1 MMPLGTVQTIDLGDG
16 RTLTLETGRLAKQ
29 AHGSCLLT
37 MGKTMMLAT
46 VVANEEIKEGIDFL
60 PLTVEY
66 REKFSAAGKFP
77 GGFFKREARPPEA
90 HILVAR
96 LIDRALRPLFPDD
109 FHADTQVMVTLY
121 SADEDVSPD
130 ALACLAASAA
140 LSVSDIPFDGPISE
154 VRVGEVDGKL
164 YINPSQAQLAV
175 SPIDM
180 IIAATEKNIV
190 MIEGEMKEISEDYMI
205 EIIRFAHDAIKVQCQ
220 AQLAL
225 ARAAGLKEKR
235 AYDHESNDAE
245 LEADVYKNTYD
256 AVYEVVKQAITNKKL
271 RSAAFSEVK
280 DKYCEKYSE
289 EELAEKKA
297 LISKYYHKVEKEA
310 MRNLVLQERF
320 RLDGR
325 KLDEIRPIWG
335 QVDIL
340 PSTHGSSLFTRGE
353 TQSLTS
359 VTLGSKIDE
368 QTIDTPTFDGSE
380 KFMLHY
386 NFPSF
391 STGESRPIR
400 ATSRREIGHGN
411 LALRALKQM
420 VPKECPYTIRVI
432 SDILE
437 SNGSSSMATVCAGSL
452 AMMDAGIQMPK
463 AVSGIA
469 MGLIYDGK
477 TGRYA
482 VLSDILG
489 DEDHL
494 GDMDF
499 KVTGTKDGIT
509 ACKMDIKIDGLSY
522 EVLIEALEQAKR
534 GRAHILG
541 EMNKVLDTPRED
553 YKPHAPRIVQI
564 LIPKEYIG
572 AIIGP
577 GGKVIQEMQ
586 AMTGTKIVITEDDS
600 NGIVDIIGNN
610 KPSIDAAIARIK
622 GITQTAEVGEVY
634 DATIKSIKP
643 YGAFVEFLPGKEGLL
658 HISEVSWQR
667 LETMEGMY
675 NPGDSIKVK
684 LLEVDK
690 VTGKFRLSSK
700 VLEPRPEGYEDNPR
714 DRDGSDR
721 GGFGG
726 DRGGDRGGRGG
737 YGGGRGGDRG
747 GRDDRGGDRG
757 GRDDR
762 NSGPRRPRP
771 NEV

>member
-1 MMPLGTVQTIDLGDG
+1 MPLGTVQTIDLGDG

-37 MGKTMMLAT
+37 MGKTMLLAT
-46 VVANEEIKEGIDFL
+46 VVANEEAKEGVDFL

-77 GGFFKREARPPEA
+77 GGFFKREARPPDA

-96 LIDRALRPLFPDD
+96 LIDRAIRPLFPDD

-121 SADEDVSPD
+121 SADEEVNPD

-140 LSVSDIPFDGPISE
+140 LTVSDIPFDGPISE
-154 VRVGEVDGKL
+154 VRVGRVAGNL
-164 YINPSQAQLAV
+164 VLNPSNAQLAQ
-175 SPIDM
+175 SDLDM
-180 IIAATEKNIV
+180 IIAATARDIL
-190 MIEGEMKEISEDYMI
+190 MIEGEMAEISERDML
-205 EIIRFAHDAIKVQCQ
+205 EVIRFAHDAIKVQCQ
-220 AQLAL
+220 AQLDL
-225 ARAAGLKEKR
+225 ARNAGNKTKR
-235 AYDHESNDAE
+235 EYNHETNDAA
-245 LEADVYKNTYD
+245 LEADVRANTYD
-256 AVYEVVKQAITNKKL
+256 AVYEVVKQAITNKKK
-271 RSAAFSEVK
+271 RSEAFSAIK
-280 DKYCEKYSE
+280 DQYCEKYSA
-289 EELAEKKA
+289 EELAEKKS

-310 MRNLVLQERF
+310 MRNVVLNERY

-335 QVDIL
+335 QVDLL
-340 PSTHGSSLFTRGE
+340 PATHGSSLFTRGE

-359 VTLGSKIDE
+359 VTLGSKMDE
-368 QTIDTPTFDGSE
+368 QTIDTPTFAGSD

-411 LALRALKQM
+411 LALRALKRM
-420 VPKECPYTIRVI
+420 VPAECPYTIRII

-463 AVSGIA
+463 PVSGIA

-477 TGRYA
+477 TGNYA

-509 ACKMDIKIDGLSY
+509 ACQMDIKIDGLSY
-522 EVLIEALEQAKR
+522 QVLEEALEQARR

-541 EMNKVLDTPRED
+541 EMNKILDSPRED

-564 LIPKEYIG
+564 RIPKEYIG

-586 AMTGTKIVITEDDS
+586 AVTGTQIVITEDDR

-610 KPSIDAAIARIK
+610 KASIDAAIARIK

-634 DATIKSIKP
+634 EAVIKSIKP

-658 HISEVSWQR
+658 HISEVSWKR
-667 LETMEGMY
+667 LETMEGLY
-675 NPGDSIKVK
+675 NPGDKIKVK

-700 VLEPRPEGYEDNPR
+700 VLEARPEGYEDQGR
-714 DRDGSDR
+714 DDR

-726 DRGGDRGGRGG
+726 DRGDRGGDRGG

-747 GRDDRGGDRG
+747 GDRDR
-757 GRDDR
+757 
-762 NSGPRRPRP
+762 GPRRPRP

>member
-29 AHGSCLLT
+29 AHGACLLT
-37 MGKTMMLAT
+37 MGKTMLLAT
-46 VVANEEIKEGIDFL
+46 VVANEDVKEGVDFL
-60 PLTVEY
+60 PMTVEY

-77 GGFFKREARPPEA
+77 GGFFKREARPSDS

-121 SADEDVSPD
+121 SSDEDVNPD

-140 LSVSDIPFDGPISE
+140 LSVSDIPFDGPVSE
-154 VRVGEVDGKL
+154 VRVGRVDGRL
-164 YINPSQAQLAV
+164 VINPSASQMK
-175 SPIDM
+175 SSDIDM
-180 IIAATEKNIV
+180 IIAATEKNII
-190 MIEGEMKEISEDYMI
+190 MLEGEMGEISEQTML
-205 EIIRFAHDAIKVQCQ
+205 EAIRFAHEAIKVQCQ
-220 AQLAL
+220 AQLEL
-225 ARAAGLKEKR
+225 ARKAGAPAKR
-235 AYDHESNDAE
+235 EYVHEINDRD
-245 LEADVYKNTYD
+245 LEADVRAGTYD
-256 AVYEVVKQAITNKKL
+256 AVYEVVKQSITNKKL
-271 RSAAFSEVK
+271 RSQTFAAVKEQYCTKFSA
-280 DKYCEKYSE
+280 
-289 EELAEKKA
+289 EELDTRKT
-297 LISKYYHKVEKEA
+297 LIGKYFHKVEKEA
-310 MRNLVLQERF
+310 MRNLVLQERY

-325 KLDEIRPIWG
+325 KLDQIRPIWG

-340 PSTHGSSLFTRGE
+340 PATHGSALFTRGE
-353 TQSLTS
+353 TQALTS
-359 VTLGSKIDE
+359 VTLGSKMDE
-368 QTIDTPTFDGSE
+368 QTIDTPTFSGSD
-380 KFMLHY
+380 KFLLHY

-391 STGESRPIR
+391 STGESKPIR
-400 ATSRREIGHGN
+400 ATGRREIGHGN
-411 LALRALKQM
+411 LALRALKRM
-420 VPKECPYTIRVI
+420 IPAECPYTIRII

-452 AMMDAGIQMPK
+452 AMMDAGVQMSK

-469 MGLIYDGK
+469 MGLIYDSK
-477 TGRYA
+477 TGGYA

-499 KVTGTKDGIT
+499 KVTGTRDGIT
-509 ACKMDIKIDGLSY
+509 ACQMDIKIDGLSF
-522 EVLIEALEQAKR
+522 EVLTEALDQAKR
-534 GRAHILG
+534 GREHILG
-541 EMNKVLDTPRED
+541 EMNKIQDKPNAD

-572 AIIGP
+572 AVIGP

-586 AMTGTKIVITEDDS
+586 ASTGTQIVITEDDR

-610 KPSIDAAIARIK
+610 KASIDAAIARIK

-658 HISEVSWQR
+658 HISEVSWKR
-667 LETMEGMY
+667 LETLEGLM

-700 VLEPRPEGYEDNPR
+700 VLEPKPDGYEDNPR
-714 DRDGSDR
+714 DRDGGDRGADR
-721 GGFGG
+721 GGF
-726 DRGGDRGGRGG
+726 GGDRGGRGG
-737 YGGGRGGDRG
+737 YGGGRGSDRG
-747 GRDDRGGDRG
+747 DDRGGDRG
-757 GRDDR
+757 DR
-762 NSGPRRPRP
+762 GGGPRRPRP

>member
-16 RTLTLETGRLAKQ
+16 RSLTLETGRLAKQ
-29 AHGSCLLT
+29 AHGACLLT
-37 MGKTMMLAT
+37 MGKTILLAT
-46 VVANEEIKEGIDFL
+46 VVASEEAREGVDFL

-96 LIDRALRPLFPDD
+96 LIDRAIRPLFPDD
-109 FHADTQVMVTLY
+109 FHAETQVMVTLY
-121 SADEDVSPD
+121 SADEDVNPD

-140 LSVSDIPFDGPISE
+140 LTVSDIPFNGPISE
-154 VRVGEVDGKL
+154 VRVGRTEGRL
-164 YINPSQAQLAV
+164 IINPSNAQLAH
-175 SPIDM
+175 SDLDM
-180 IIAATEKNIV
+180 IVAGNHKDIM
-190 MIEGEMKEISEDYMI
+190 MIEGEMSEISEQDML
-205 EIIRFAHDAIKVQCQ
+205 EAIRFAHQAIQVQCE
-220 AQLAL
+220 AQLEF
-225 ARAAGLKEKR
+225 ARKAGAPPKR
-235 AYDHESNDAE
+235 EYSHENNDTE
-245 LEADVYKNTYD
+245 LEADVRTGTYPQ
-256 AVYEVVKQAITNKKL
+256 VYEVVKQAITNKKK
-271 RSAAFSEVK
+271 RGEAFKAIKEA
-280 DKYCEKYSE
+280 YCEKFSP
-289 EELAEKKA
+289 EELEAKAA
-297 LISKYYHKVEKEA
+297 LIGKYYHKVEKEA
-310 MRNLVLQERF
+310 MRDVVLNERY

-340 PSTHGSSLFTRGE
+340 PATHGSSLFTRGE

-359 VTLGSKIDE
+359 VTLGSKMDE
-368 QTIDTPTFDGSE
+368 QTIDTPTFQGSE

-391 STGESRPIR
+391 STGEAKPIR

-411 LALRALKQM
+411 LAQRALKRM
-420 VPKECPYTIRVI
+420 VPADCPYTVRII

-469 MGLIYDGK
+469 MGLIHDGK

-509 ACKMDIKIDGLSY
+509 ACQMDIKIDGLSY
-522 EVLIEALEQAKR
+522 DVLAEALDQARR
-534 GRAHILG
+534 GREHILG
-541 EMNKVLDTPRED
+541 EMNKVLDQPRED

-564 LIPKEYIG
+564 RIPKEYIG

-586 AMTGTKIVITEDDS
+586 AVTGTQIVVTEDDK

-610 KPSIDAAIARIK
+610 KASIDAAIARIK
-622 GITQTAEVGEVY
+622 GITQTAEVGEEY
-634 DATIKSIKP
+634 DAVIKSIKP

-667 LETMEGMY
+667 LETMEGLY
-675 NPGDSIKVK
+675 NPGDSIRVK

-700 VLEPRPEGYEDNPR
+700 VLQEKPEGYVE
-714 DRDGSDR
+714 SESR

-726 DRGGDRGGRGG
+726 GRGGDRDDRGGRGG
-737 YGGGRGGDRG
+737 YGGRGGDRG
-747 GRDDRGGDRG
+747 GSR
-757 GRDDR
+757 R
-762 NSGPRRPRP
+762 N
-771 NEV
+771 